1 MHHGSIKVMRADEQV
16 LVFERVAGDERLR
29 CTFNLSNRPAEF
41 DPAGKTIVAT
51 GDLDGGMLGAYSAVI
66 EEIA

>member
-1 MHHGSIKVMRADEQV
+1 VTRADERT
-16 LVFERVAGDERLR
+16 LVFERTADGERLR
-29 CTFNLSNRPAEF
+29 CAFNLSSQAAEF
-41 DPAGKTIVAT
+41 DLSGKTIIAT

>member
-1 MHHGSIKVMRADEQV
+1 
-16 LVFERVAGDERLR
+16 VFERPEDGQRLL

-41 DPAGKTIVAT
+41 GPAGKTIVAT
-51 GDLDGGMLGAYSAVI
+51 DDLDDGMLGAYSAVI

>member
-1 MHHGSIKVMRADEQV
+1 M
-16 LVFERVAGDERLR
+16 LVFDRVADGEHLR
-29 CTFNLSNRPAEF
+29 CTFNLSDRPAAF
-41 DPAGKTIVAT
+41 DLSGTTIVAT

>member
-1 MHHGSIKVMRADEQV
+1 
-16 LVFERVAGDERLR
+16 
-29 CTFNLSNRPAEF
+29 LS
-41 DPAGKTIVAT
+41 GKKIVAT